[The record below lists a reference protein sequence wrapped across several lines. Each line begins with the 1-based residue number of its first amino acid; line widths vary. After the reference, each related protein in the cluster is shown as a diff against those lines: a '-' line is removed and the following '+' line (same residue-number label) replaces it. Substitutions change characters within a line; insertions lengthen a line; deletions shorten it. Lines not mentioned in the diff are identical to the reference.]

1 MRVGKAITIIQVT
14 ENSGLNLL
22 SNSGGNKKRSDSRQI
37 YIFFLNKFIYFIYFY
52 FWLCQAFVAVCG
64 LSLVAVS
71 GATLRCGV
79 QASHCGGFSCCRAW
93 ALGARASV
101 VVAHRLSSCGSRALE
116 RRLSSCGARAQLLH
130 SMCDPPGPGL
140 EPVPL
145 ALAGGFLTTAP
156 PAKPPDK
163 FLK

>member
-1 MRVGKAITIIQVT
+1 M
-14 ENSGLNLL
+14 
-22 SNSGGNKKRSDSRQI
+22 
-37 YIFFLNKFIYFIYFY
+37 
-52 FWLCQAFVAVCG
+52 CG

-116 RRLSSCGARAQLLH
+116 RRLSSCGARA
-130 SMCDPPGPGL
+130 
-140 EPVPL
+140 
-145 ALAGGFLTTAP
+145 
-156 PAKPPDK
+156 
-163 FLK
+163 